1 MNFHPFGKVDSP
13 CSCFC
18 ALKKTATDSITNII
32 ARTKEAITENLYT
45 DDYLNSFSTQS
56 EAMEISQQIMAVL
69 KEGGFQLIKWTSN
82 DSQILETLPLSEIS
96 TASINLDLDGTSI
109 ERALGILW
117 NPKMDTLQIKN
128 SDREIPMTKIGIL
141 ALSKLY

>member
-1 MNFHPFGKVDSP
+1 MNFHLFGKVDSP
-13 CSCFC
+13 CSCFY

-45 DDYLNSFSTQS
+45 DDYLDSFCTQS